1 MACGDG
7 AATIE
12 KDGGEDTAATATGK
26 RWCAGWFV
34 RIVCDVRRIDVTKKR
49 ILILG
54 GGFGGVYVAVHL
66 GKMFSQRELE
76 ETEIALVNR
85 ENYIVFQ
92 PLLPE
97 VISGSVELN
106 HVIAPIRRMAPKAR
120 IYTRD
125 IESIDLNAHTVTLS
139 PGVRPTTLALSYDHL
154 VIAMGTRLDHSKIPG
169 MHEHASPFK
178 YLGDALYL
186 RNQLV
191 RMLEEA
197 EAESDQECRKR
208 LLTFVVAGGG
218 FSGVECIA
226 EMNDFLRE
234 AVNAYHH
241 IAESDLRLILL
252 QRGERI
258 LPEVTPSL
266 AAFAHK
272 LLMKRGVEIRLGA
285 DLKAVTANAV
295 VVEDKQTRRTETIGT
310 RTAVATVPAG
320 PHPILTALPVPQ
332 SKGRIVVDQTTEV
345 SGCPGV
351 WAIGDCAAI
360 KQVDG
365 NISPPTA
372 QHALRQAKTCAENI
386 VASYRGTP
394 KKHFS
399 FTGLGKLGSLGRRSA
414 VAEIL
419 GFRFKGLF
427 AWLLWRGVYVTKFP
441 GLDGQLRLIA
451 DWVLDVF
458 LPRDITQLR
467 VFHEEAVHREHFEG
481 GETVFASGDFGDKV
495 YFIISGAAD
504 VERDGG
510 LVAKLHSGDVFGE
523 AALISDQP
531 RNATIRATA
540 PLDTVAVSREA
551 FQQLLMHLP
560 GLNDTM
566 QELMAGRL
574 KQGEDLES
582 LARKAAVL
590 ARDNLSLTNPAS

>member
-1 MACGDG
+1 
-7 AATIE
+7 
-12 KDGGEDTAATATGK
+12 
-26 RWCAGWFV
+26 V
-34 RIVCDVRRIDVTKKR
+34 RQIAVMKKR

-66 GKMFSQRELE
+66 GKMLSPRELE

-106 HVIAPIRRMAPKAR
+106 HVIAPIRRMAPRASL
-120 IYTRD
+120 YTRD
-125 IESIDLNAHTVTLS
+125 IESIDPVARSVTLS
-139 PGVRPTTLALSYDHL
+139 PGVRPTTLVLSYDHL
-154 VIAMGTRLDHSKIPG
+154 VIAMGTRLDYSKIPG
-169 MHEHASPFK
+169 MREHASPFK

-197 EAESDQECRKR
+197 EAESDPEIRRR

-234 AVNAYHH
+234 AVCAYHN
-241 IAESDLRLILL
+241 ISESDLRLILL

-266 AAFAHK
+266 AAFAHR
-272 LLMKRGVEIRLGA
+272 LLVDRGVEIRLGA
-285 DLKAVTANAV
+285 GLKAVTANAV
-295 VVEDKQTRRTETIGT
+295 IVEDKQTRRMETIGT

-320 PHPILTALPVPQ
+320 PHPILTELPLPQ
-332 SKGRIVVDQTTEV
+332 DKGRIVVDQTTEV
-345 SGCPGV
+345 PGWPGV
-351 WAIGDCAAI
+351 WALGDCAAI
-360 KQVDG
+360 KQIDG

-372 QHALRQAKTCAENI
+372 QHALRQAKTCAQNI
-386 VASYRGTP
+386 VSSFRSA
-394 KKHFS
+394 KKTQFA

-419 GFRFKGLF
+419 GFRFKGLV

-467 VFHEEAVHREHFEG
+467 LFHDEAVHREHFEK
-481 GETVFASGDFGDKV
+481 GEEVFSSGDFGDKV
-495 YFIISGAAD
+495 YFVVEGEAA
-504 VERDGG
+504 VERDGVQ
-510 LVAKLHSGDVFGE
+510 LAKLGCGDVFGE
-523 AALISDQP
+523 AALISNQP
-531 RNATIRATA
+531 RNATIRATTS
-540 PLDTVAVSREA
+540 LDTVAVSREA
-551 FQQLLMHLP
+551 FQELLMHLP
-560 GLNDTM
+560 GLNETM
-566 QELMAGRL
+566 QELMSDRM
-574 KQGEDLES
+574 KHGEDLES
-582 LARKAAVL
+582 MIANASARSREDL
-590 ARDNLSLTNPAS
+590 PQRLSL

>member
-1 MACGDG
+1 
-7 AATIE
+7 
-12 KDGGEDTAATATGK
+12 
-26 RWCAGWFV
+26 
-34 RIVCDVRRIDVTKKR
+34 VTKKR

-66 GKMFSQRELE
+66 GRMLSREELE
-76 ETEIALVNR
+76 RTEIALVNR

-106 HVIAPIRRMAPKAR
+106 HVIAPIRRMAPR
-120 IYTRD
+120 TNLYTRD
-125 IESIDLNAHTVTLS
+125 IESIDPVARTVTLS
-139 PGVRPTTLALSYDHL
+139 PGIRPTTLTLDYDQL

-169 MHEHASPFK
+169 MREHASPFK
-178 YLGDALYL
+178 YLRDALYL
-186 RNQLV
+186 RHQLV

-197 EAESDQECRKR
+197 EAESDPECRR
-208 LLTFVVAGGG
+208 GLLTFVVAGGG

-234 AVNAYHH
+234 AVRAYHNVS
-241 IAESDLRLILL
+241 ETDLRLILL

-266 AAFAHK
+266 AAFAHR
-272 LLMKRGVEIRLGA
+272 LLASRGVEIRLGA
-285 DLKAVTANAV
+285 SLRAVTANAV
-295 VVEDKQTRRTETIGT
+295 VVEDRTHPMETIAT

-320 PHPILTALPVPQ
+320 PHPILTQLPVPQ
-332 SKGRIVVDQTTEV
+332 EKGRIIVDQTTEV
-345 SGCPGV
+345 PGWSGV

-372 QHALRQAKTCAENI
+372 QHALRQARTCAQNI
-386 VASYRGTP
+386 VASMRGT
-394 KKHFS
+394 KKTRFT

-419 GFRFKGLF
+419 GLHFKGLF

-441 GLDGQLRLIA
+441 GLDGQLRLAA
-451 DWVLDVF
+451 DWLLDVF

-467 VFHEEAVHREHFEG
+467 LFNDEAVHREHFET
-481 GETVFASGDFGDKV
+481 GERVFASGDFGDKV
-495 YFIISGAAD
+495 YFLVKGEAV
-504 VERDGG
+504 VEREG
-510 LVAKLHSGDVFGE
+510 LCVATLGCGDVFGE
-523 AALISDQP
+523 AALISNQP
-531 RNATIRATA
+531 RNATIRATT
-540 PLDTVAVSREA
+540 PVDTVAVSRQA

-560 GLNDTM
+560 GLNETM
-566 QELMAGRL
+566 QQLMCGRL
-574 KQGEDLES
+574 KQGQDLAGTIAEADS
-582 LARKAAVL
+582 QGEPEAKAP
-590 ARDNLSLTNPAS
+590 NSASS